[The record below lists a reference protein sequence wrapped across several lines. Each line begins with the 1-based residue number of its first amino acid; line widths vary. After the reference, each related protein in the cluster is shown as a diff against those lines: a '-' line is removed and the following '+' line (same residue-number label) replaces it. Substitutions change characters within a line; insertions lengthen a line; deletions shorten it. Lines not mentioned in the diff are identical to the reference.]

1 MDPMALLYT
10 IREAQSA
17 LAAIVSQEFR
27 PTPRGESREPFQ
39 ARLPDRWRE
48 EQGILT
54 RSRE

>member
-54 RSRE
+54 RGRE